1 MTGAVKP
8 IVGIVM
14 GSNSDWEVMKNAAE
28 MLKASTFR
36 SKPAS

>member
-1 MTGAVKP
+1 MTDAVKP

-28 MLKASTFR
+28 MLKEIGRAHV
-36 SKPAS
+36 